1 MMNGIVVMISYE
13 DFKGYYKFK
22 EKILLGSQSL
32 LDEKIIRYT
41 SFRNFMKCLSDNK
54 FFVSSRNNFTDRH
67 EIGEFAKII
76 NYFRLQR
83 ADGEDRAYWREEDEK
98 IKCSRTLYTSCWS
111 RTDIES
117 VLMWNASN
125 YDVAIISNV
134 SDFLLSIS
142 EEESCAIIA
151 NSVMYE
157 KERALGTLE
166 SAMFKKELAYRDE
179 NELRIYFIDDVDLSN
194 SSKKECIRF
203 IKMNGSKYIKGVIL
217 SPFIDAKIR
226 TILKDYMDKTYPDI
240 SVIQSLIIDKVR

>member
-1 MMNGIVVMISYE
+1 MNEIVVMISFE

-22 EKILLGSQSL
+22 EKVLLGSQSL
-32 LDEKIIRYT
+32 LEEKIIRYM
-41 SFRNFMKCLSDNK
+41 SFQNFLKCLSDNK

-83 ADGEDRAYWREEDEK
+83 ADCEDRAYWRDEDEK
-98 IKCSRTLYTSCWS
+98 IKCSRSLFTSCWS

-117 VLMWNASN
+117 VVMWNASN

-134 SDFLLSIS
+134 SDFLRSIS

-151 NSVMYE
+151 NSVVYE
-157 KERALGTLE
+157 KERPLGTLE

-179 NELRIYFIDDVDLSN
+179 NELRIYFIDEVDSSN
-194 SSKKECIRF
+194 PSKKERVKF
-203 IKMNGSKYIKGVIL
+203 IKMNDYEYIKGVIL

-226 TILKDYMDKTYPDI
+226 TILEDYINKIYPDVR
-240 SVIQSLIIDKVR
+240 VIQSLIIDKVQ